1 MANYDCCLFVHP
13 PFLASTCFHLD
24 LLQKCEA
31 HLMGLSEGL
40 CPCCG
45 SQEGGVPWMQR
56 GVVLRFWTHPVWGVF
71 SDQVCPVGILKSHEI
86 WVSFNKTFRAVMRI
100 DIDIDIDIHRSSYLG
115 CLDIEP
121 HMDLIRYIVL
131 LRYYLI
137 QGADDYQALLFWR
150 ESRQLQVLMHDS
162 RASKFVMK
170 SIQTTH
176 LWCSMV
182 MMFQRASQNFD
193 SV

>member
-1 MANYDCCLFVHP
+1 M
-13 PFLASTCFHLD
+13 
-24 LLQKCEA
+24 
-31 HLMGLSEGL
+31 
-40 CPCCG
+40 
-45 SQEGGVPWMQR
+45 
-56 GVVLRFWTHPVWGVF
+56 F

-86 WVSFNKTFRAVMRI
+86 WVSFNKTFRAVMR
-100 DIDIDIDIHRSSYLG
+100 IDIDIHRSSYLG

-162 RASKFVMK
+162 RASKFVIK

-176 LWCSMV
+176 LWCSMI